1 MAARKKIFHDENT
14 RAKIQ
19 TTQIIKRLQ
28 KHIDA
33 KPEIEDGVV
42 INKELMTQSQVTAA
56 LGLIK
61 KTLPDLSAIEYKGEV
76 VFKDAS
82 ELTDEAILARIG
94 ELEGRRNPAQG
105 DIEAKDSKK
114 VTH

>member
-1 MAARKKIFHDENT
+1 MAARKKIFQDENT

-33 KPEIEDGVV
+33 KPEIVDGVV
-42 INKELMTQSQVTAA
+42 ITNELMTQSQVTAA

-61 KTLPDLSAIEYKGEV
+61 KTLPDLTAIEHSGEIDTG
-76 VFKDAS
+76 DAS
-82 ELTDEAILARIG
+82 SLTEQQIINRLDQLARDRTSDG
-94 ELEGRRNPAQG
+94 ATEPKEGAE
-105 DIEAKDSKK
+105 I
-114 VTH
+114 TH